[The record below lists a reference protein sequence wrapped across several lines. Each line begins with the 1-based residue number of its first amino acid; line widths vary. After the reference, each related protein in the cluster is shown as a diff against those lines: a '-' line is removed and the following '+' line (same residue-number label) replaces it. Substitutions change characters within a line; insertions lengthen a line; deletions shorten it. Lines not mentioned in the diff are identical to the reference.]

1 MDFGL
6 AGRVAIIT
14 GGGRGI
20 GLADA
25 HALGAEGAVVVVIE
39 LDRVAAECAVA
50 ELKANKVDATFY
62 QGDAADESLCERV
75 LEDVGRRFGRIDI
88 LINNAGI
95 GAKPA
100 YLVEEM
106 PSSAWDRMIE
116 VHMRGTFIWSRAVLA
131 YMKEGGFGRI
141 VNISSMNFTGGGRR
155 GVAHYAA
162 AKGGILGFTQ
172 TLAKEVGPF
181 GITANAIAPGYVETE
196 LIAQLTDEM
205 RERLHK
211 QNPVGRVC
219 RPSEVAALITFL
231 CSTQAAFI
239 NGENVCIDGG
249 RREFYWD

>member
-1 MDFGL
+1 M
-6 AGRVAIIT
+6 T

-88 LINNAGI
+88 LINNACI

-141 VNISSMNFTGGGRR
+141 VNISSLNFTGGGRR

-196 LIAQLTDEM
+196 LIAQFTDEM

>member
-6 AGRVAIIT
+6 AGRVALIT

-196 LIAQLTDEM
+196 LIAQFTDEM

>member
-196 LIAQLTDEM
+196 LIAQFTDEM

-249 RREFYWD
+249 RRDFYWD

>member
-196 LIAQLTDEM
+196 LIAQFTDEM